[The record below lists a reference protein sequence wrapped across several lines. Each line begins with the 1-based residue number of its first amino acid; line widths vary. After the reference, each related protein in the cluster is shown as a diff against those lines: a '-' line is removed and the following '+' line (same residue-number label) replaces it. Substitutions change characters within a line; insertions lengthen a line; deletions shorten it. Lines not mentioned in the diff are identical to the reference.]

1 MKKPTTKQKAET
13 DFKALQDG
21 IIKVAKANLERDG
34 KLAPVLFIIAE
45 KEGLIPVMME
55 NWNREQF
62 PSVLKA
68 LVDRF
73 HGKSVV
79 FLTESWVGI
88 KALKPSELP
97 KDYLPSEDPERTEA
111 INLYWAERSGRMG
124 ARLIGFERDPWRFKE
139 MEVSIEALGEMF
151 AEAFARLWPEEAAGH
166 A

>member
-1 MKKPTTKQKAET
+1 MKKPRTKQKAET

-73 HGKSVV
+73 QGKSVI

-124 ARLIGFERDPWRFKE
+124 ARLIGFERNPWRFKE
-139 MEVSIEALGEMF
+139 MEVSIEALGETF
-151 AEAFARLWPEEAAGH
+151 AEAFVRLWPEEAAGH